1 MDTERL
7 TTDLLGMDTS
17 GEGQP
22 VVSVDDVKLLGT
34 GHLTGDDRVV
44 VNLLVQIARITAG
57 KLHRTQIVHVHI
69 VKVCVD
75 MITQLEIVVR
85 IHNVTHTLLH
95 VVVIDITPGN
105 GHSVHGHDTTGM
117 LTLITKRMRQTEH
130 RLNIALSFQTFRD
143 TIIRSGESTKHMRR
157 ILPSKH

>member
-1 MDTERL
+1 
-7 TTDLLGMDTS
+7 
-17 GEGQP
+17 
-22 VVSVDDVKLLGT
+22 
-34 GHLTGDDRVV
+34 
-44 VNLLVQIARITAG
+44 
-57 KLHRTQIVHVHI
+57 
-69 VKVCVD
+69 

-95 VVVIDITPGN
+95 VVVIDITPSN